1 MYLNTFLITF
11 GLNPDN
17 FKNKLVEPI
26 ITEDKTFLYN
36 LEQRTDIRICPECG
50 CVEANIN
57 DYYYT
62 ETRSTNNEGLPTI
75 IRIKKARF
83 KCKTCSK
90 TFVMGIDG
98 IDHYSKIS
106 NQIKQL
112 IKNEF
117 KKQKSFSIIAKDYK
131 LSTTEVIR
139 LFDESFPEI
148 QRGYLPEA
156 LCIDEIG
163 FKTYDGSYAAIIYD
177 HDKKV
182 VTDVIR
188 NRQTEYLRTYF
199 YKYSFKERMRVKY
212 FVSDLYEGYVAIKEE
227 FFNTAIH
234 VVDLFHVIRLLRVEV
249 SRLRVRTYK
258 DFTTEED
265 IERNFMKNHWQYFE
279 MRMTHKIMYKTYY
292 SKKHKREYTI
302 WQMMRKCL
310 SLNPLF
316 WEAYQC
322 LQDLF
327 GYHKCRTFDE
337 AIMFIE
343 RISNLLKNTLN
354 DDLVRVGKTYYKWR
368 NEIANAITC
377 KNIDGKRFSNGPAEG
392 LNNAIKTIIKDAN
405 GYKDFERFRKRTL
418 VILRDNKSPSR

>member
-1 MYLNTFLITF
+1 MKPKIIFAPLMIIAVSIVHSGNLFLI
-11 GLNPDN
+11 
-17 FKNKLVEPI
+17 V
-26 ITEDKTFLYN
+26 
-36 LEQRTDIRICPECG
+36 
-50 CVEANIN
+50 
-57 DYYYT
+57 
-62 ETRSTNNEGLPTI
+62 
-75 IRIKKARF
+75 
-83 KCKTCSK
+83 
-90 TFVMGIDG
+90 
-98 IDHYSKIS
+98 
-106 NQIKQL
+106 

-117 KKQKSFSIIAKDYK
+117 KKQKSFSVIAKDYK

-302 WQMMRKCL
+302 SLVKVTKGSVALGQCTPGHTSLFIPYGVAPLHYRQLFINEFNKLYFFAISGL
-310 SLNPLF
+310 SPNLNPSGIFNSILSTS
-316 WEAYQC
+316 Y
-322 LQDLF
+322 
-327 GYHKCRTFDE
+327 
-337 AIMFIE
+337 FITL
-343 RISNLLKNTLN
+343 IIASFNKLPQKN
-354 DDLVRVGKTYYKWR
+354 
-368 NEIANAITC
+368 
-377 KNIDGKRFSNGPAEG
+377 
-392 LNNAIKTIIKDAN
+392 
-405 GYKDFERFRKRTL
+405 
-418 VILRDNKSPSR
+418 